1 MHAVVLHATPDNGR
15 TIWAAVLTPEH
26 ACVSF
31 ALLSSVMQRSNIAS
45 VRELSLFLLAF
56 GQLQQPNIYLL
67 TSICDSFCGRFFSH
81 NSSYVHGGIEK
92 PGEEQLPVKGQAVSA
107 VSQ

>member
-1 MHAVVLHATPDNGR
+1 
-15 TIWAAVLTPEH
+15 
-26 ACVSF
+26 
-31 ALLSSVMQRSNIAS
+31 MQLSNIAS
-45 VRELSLFLLAF
+45 VCELSLFLLAF

-67 TSICDSFCGRFFSH
+67 TSICDCFCGRFFSH

-92 PGEEQLPVKGQAVSA
+92 PGEEQLPVKGQAVSV